1 MAVNL
6 GTAFGMVKI
15 DASGVAAGMQT
26 AREAFDSGL
35 SQVGSSIQNVGSQ
48 ISGLGSAMAGM
59 AAPLVAGFGIATKGA
74 VDFDEAVTNIGAVMN
89 LSRDEVEALK
99 EQLLTIG
106 GSSVQGPQA
115 VAEAYYDIAGG
126 VADASTHM
134 AILQASIDTAT
145 AGNSDLRG
153 TTNALIS
160 VMNSYKFGA
169 DKAAYSSNVLT
180 KTVGMGVG
188 TMDEFASALPQVTGL
203 ANSLN
208 ISFDD
213 LAGMTAYLTTQG
225 NTASQS
231 TTQLGAM
238 MTALMKPNEAMMKGL
253 SQLGFQSGEAAIKQ
267 LGLRGAFAALSGT
280 SAATTEGMAAMVG
293 TTEALRGVT
302 ALASEDVGGFMSTF
316 TSGIEGATDAAK
328 AIQMEGAAAQ
338 FGLLKSTMSEA
349 ANSIGEALI
358 PMLVDLA
365 REARPVIQTIIDWIK
380 QNPTLVAGIAKVVA
394 IVAAVG
400 SAMMV
405 LGPVIS
411 GVGAV
416 LGVLLSPIGL
426 IVAAVAGLFVAFQN
440 NFLGIRD
447 LLQPVIDWVSSKF
460 EGLIGSIQNF
470 GQNMEQGGIGEAI
483 SSVLAN
489 ILQFFG
495 GTEEGTMSM
504 ARNIVDGFIN
514 VFTAIV
520 DFVQTTV
527 IPGIQAFFTFLG
539 NAWAL
544 IGPALG
550 DLANWFLNDVLPQVV
565 TFVNTVV
572 IPAVQSFVGFLGSL
586 WAIVGPALG
595 ALADWFITS
604 ALPAITSF
612 ISDTVL
618 PAIQQFGL
626 MLLNLWETVKPGL
639 LDLADWFITTA
650 LPAIVTFIEDTV
662 VPGVQKFVDILVN
675 IWTLVQPVLQQLFDW
690 FITTGLPF
698 IQDAIQW
705 AIDTFIQPLIDLIG
719 DIWELV
725 EPALTSLYNW
735 FITEGL
741 PAIQDGI
748 QWFLDNIVTPLVTQ
762 ISGIWESVKP
772 GLDNLKTGIE
782 TIFNWIK
789 DNIIKPVSDAF
800 GNLINTIA
808 TADLNPFDSSGVML
822 NPFAQGGLFNRD
834 SGGMGQAGQPYL
846 IGAGAQPELFV
857 PSSAGRFYP
866 NADRLL
872 GGRNDE
878 NGTTLNISGI
888 TIHANSAA
896 EGRAA
901 AEGFEKRLSELI
913 AARGGM

>member
-26 AREAFDSGL
+26 ARESFDSGL

-48 ISGLGSAMAGM
+48 MSSLGGSMASM
-59 AAPLVAGFGIATKGA
+59 AAPVAGVFAVGTKQA
-74 VDFDEAVTNIGAVMN
+74 MDFDAAVRNSGAA
-89 LSRDEVEALK
+89 LGLTSDEVDVLK
-99 EQLLTIG
+99 ENLLTIG
-106 GSSVQGPQA
+106 GNSVQGPQA
-115 VAEAYYDIAGG
+115 VANAFYDIAGG

-134 AILQASIDTAT
+134 DILQTSLDVSV
-145 AGNSDLRG
+145 AGSADLG
-153 TTNALIS
+153 GVVNA
-160 VMNSYKFGA
+160 
-169 DKAAYSSNVLT
+169 LT
-180 KTVGMGVG
+180 KTMNIYGFSAKDAARAGDILTRAVGVGQG
-188 TMDEFASALPQVTGL
+188 TMDEFASALPAVETN
-203 ANSLN
+203 AKSLG
-208 ISFDD
+208 ISFEDV
-213 LAGMTAYLTTQG
+213 AGYMAYL
-225 NTASQS
+225 SQKTGTVSEGS
-231 TTQLGAM
+231 TYLRGAM
-238 MTALMKPNEAMMKGL
+238 SKLMNPGKELGEIIAAMGYT
-253 SQLGFQSGEAAIKQ
+253 SGEAMVKQEGLVGALNKIKNFNAGSFA
-267 LGLRGAFAALSGT
+267 GLIT
-280 SAATTEGMAAMVG
+280 DQ
-293 TTEALRGVT
+293 EALNGALLLT
-302 ALASEDVGGFMSTF
+302 DESANAFFQTYQEGIDGATAKAKAAQMESDLNQIALAQSKLAETSITMGGIFAPVLVDMANSITPLLKNLREWIKDNP
-316 TSGIEGATDAAK
+316 GVVK
-328 AIQMEGAAAQ
+328 AIGLIAVGAAAL
-338 FGLLKSTMSEA
+338 GA
-349 ANSIGEALI
+349 AF
-358 PMLVDLA
+358 
-365 REARPVIQTIIDWIK
+365 
-380 QNPTLVAGIAKVVA
+380 
-394 IVAAVG
+394 
-400 SAMMV
+400 MV
-405 LGPVIS
+405 LGPIIS

-426 IVAAVAGLFVAFQN
+426 IVAAVAGLFLAFQN

-447 LLQPVIDWVSSKF
+447 LLQPVIDWLSSKF
-460 EGLIGSIQNF
+460 AGLIGSIQNF

-514 VFTAIV
+514 VFTSIV